1 MPNPTAYYRPK
12 TIGEA
17 VQLLS
22 QPYIKAALLSGGA
35 LRLAAEDLP
44 YEALID
50 VQAIEGLAAITT
62 RAADG
67 VLEIGAAATLEAIVR
82 HEDIPALL
90 RQPLRRCVNWNRRN
104 AISLAELVEH
114 PAAVPEAIAALLA
127 LDATLV
133 FAMPEERRVRLA
145 DLHGSVSQPRLPEKG
160 LIVRF
165 ELPPASPWQTW
176 GEAHVARTPADLA
189 IVSAAAVLM
198 VDNSGTV
205 AQARIALSGVW
216 DVPARVAEGASAALA
231 GRLLDAAGIARA
243 VAILSDEI
251 APVADY
257 RGSVAYRR
265 AMAGVVTR
273 RALEACQARVA
284 G

>member
-1 MPNPTAYYRPK
+1 MPNPTGYYRPR
-12 TIGEA
+12 TIDEA

-22 QPYIKAALLSGGA
+22 QPYIKTALLSGGA
-35 LRLAAEDLP
+35 LRLATDDLP

-50 VQAIEGLAAITT
+50 VQAIEGLSSIVSMP
-62 RAADG
+62 DG
-67 VLEIGAAATLEAIVR
+67 VLAVGAATSLEAVVR
-82 HEDIPALL
+82 WPEVPALL
-90 RQPLRRCVNWNRRN
+90 RDTLRRCLTWNRRN
-104 AISLAELVEH
+104 AISIAELVEY
-114 PAAVPEAIAALLA
+114 PEALPEAIAALLA
-127 LDATLV
+127 LDVTLV
-133 FAMPEERRVRLA
+133 FAMPEERRIRLQ
-145 DLHGSVSQPRLPEKG
+145 DLQQSVSQPRLPEKG

-165 ELPPASPWQTW
+165 EFAATNPWQTW
-176 GEAHVARTPADLA
+176 GQAHVARTPADTA
-189 IVSAAAVLM
+189 IVSAAAVLI

-216 DVPARVAEGASAALA
+216 DVPARLAEGASVALT
-231 GRLLDAAGIARA
+231 GRLLDAAAIARA
-243 VAILSDEI
+243 IAALNDEI

-273 RALEACQARVA
+273 RALEACQARLA

>member
-1 MPNPTAYYRPK
+1 MPNPTGYYRPR

-22 QPYIKAALLSGGA
+22 QPYIRAALLSGGA
-35 LRLAAEDLP
+35 LRLAVEDLP

-50 VQAIEGLAAITT
+50 VQAIEGLKDIA

-67 VLEIGAAATLEAIVR
+67 SLQVGAAASLESIVR
-82 HEDIPALL
+82 HPDVPALL
-90 RQPLRRCVNWNRRN
+90 RQTLRRCVTWNRRN
-104 AISLAELVEH
+104 AISIAELVEY
-114 PAAVPEAIAALLA
+114 PEALPEAIAALLA

-133 FAMPEERRVRLA
+133 FAMPEEHRLRLA
-145 DLHGSVSQPRLPEKG
+145 ELQRNVAQPRLPEKG
-160 LIVRF
+160 LITRF
-165 ELPPASPWQTW
+165 EFPPDSPWQTW
-176 GEAHVARTPADLA
+176 GEAHVARTPADTA

-216 DVPARVAEGASAALA
+216 DVPARVAEGASAALT
-231 GRLLDAAGIARA
+231 GRLLDGAGIARA
-243 VAILSDEI
+243 VTALGEEI
-251 APVADY
+251 APQADY
-257 RGSVAYRR
+257 RGSIAYRR

-273 RALEACQARVA
+273 RALEACQARIA